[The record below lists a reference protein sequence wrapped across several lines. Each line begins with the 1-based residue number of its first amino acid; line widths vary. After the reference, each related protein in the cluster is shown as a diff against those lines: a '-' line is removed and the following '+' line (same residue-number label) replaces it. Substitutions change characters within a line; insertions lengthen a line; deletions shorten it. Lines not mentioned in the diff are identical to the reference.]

1 MMQVTFREVAR
12 VLESAGSQ
20 VVAAEGHGCLCGALC
35 TSPDYTLERWLE
47 ELVAIDDEDQ
57 DGSHEEGDRAPDD
70 ALRLL
75 FSDTQR
81 ALRGDEMEFEP
92 LLPDDD
98 EPLERRA
105 VALSQWCQGFLYGFG
120 TGKPTRDEDLKGQ
133 VNEVLRDLSHIAA
146 AAVDVGAAGEDEEE
160 AYAEVVEYLRVG
172 VQLVHDEMTAA
183 RDSQSSGNG
192 EDVDVDEDD
201 SPDSTDSMH

>member
-1 MMQVTFREVAR
+1 MMQVTFREIAS

-35 TSPDYTLERWLE
+35 VSPTYTLERWLD
-47 ELVAIDDEDQ
+47 ELVVIDSDENPGTQVPQ
-57 DGSHEEGDRAPDD
+57 DA
-70 ALRLL
+70 ALGLL
-75 FSDTQR
+75 FADTQR

-105 VALSQWCQGFLYGFG
+105 LALSQWCQGFLYGFG
-120 TGKPTRDEDLKGQ
+120 TGNPIRNEDLNAQ
-133 VNEVLRDLSHIAA
+133 VNEILRDLSHIAA

-172 VQLVHDEMTAA
+172 VQLVHDELALTREGATDDPDDENA
-183 RDSQSSGNG
+183 HEDASDDPHDSL
-192 EDVDVDEDD
+192 
-201 SPDSTDSMH
+201 H